1 MCFKMNAYLI
11 QYSQTV
17 THSSTN
23 WTRDCLTSEIGRD
36 RVLSIWYGDRQKIII
51 ESWLMYC
58 CRKLTIQLFFI
69 KNSNFKHFVLKWM
82 PISFSIPR
90 RSPIQVLTKPEIA
103 WLPRS
108 DEIGYFQSGM
118 EIGRKLYRILIDVLK
133 S

>member
-1 MCFKMNAYLI
+1 MCFKINAYLI

-36 RVLSIWYGDRQKIII
+36 RVLSIWYGDRQKIDNRILI
-51 ESWLMYC
+51 EVMCS
-58 CRKLTIQLFFI
+58 RKLTIQLFFI
-69 KNSNFKHFVLKWM
+69 KYSNFLHFVLKWM

-118 EIGRKLYRILIDVLK
+118 EISRKLMYEVE

>member
-1 MCFKMNAYLI
+1 MNAYLI
-11 QYSQTV
+11 RYSQTV

-36 RVLSIWYGDRQKIII
+36 RVLSIWYGDKQKNCI
-51 ESWLMYC
+51 ESWLMYWS
-58 CRKLTIQLFFI
+58 RKLSIQFFFI
-69 KNSNFKHFVLKWM
+69 KNGNFKHCVLKWM
-82 PISFSIPR
+82 LISFSIPR

-118 EIGRKLYRILIDVLK
+118 EIGRKLKWILIEVML